1 MQKDGKMT
9 IKKDENVIAG
19 RAGPTITPVETD
31 TSITNAKTGQTYAD
45 DKEAKADVDNPAT
58 ATTSEDIQRDIAIK
72 VNKLDIFGEVMK

>member
-1 MQKDGKMT
+1 MT

-45 DKEAKADVDNPAT
+45 EKEAKADVDNPAT
-58 ATTSEDIQRDIAIK
+58 LLQHPKILNVMLQS
-72 VNKLDIFGEVMK
+72 KLIN

>member
-1 MQKDGKMT
+1 MT

-45 DKEAKADVDNPAT
+45 EKKQKLT
-58 ATTSEDIQRDIAIK
+58 WTTLQLLQHQKILNVMLQS
-72 VNKLDIFGEVMK
+72 KLTN

>member
-1 MQKDGKMT
+1 MT

-31 TSITNAKTGQTYAD
+31 TSITNAKTGQTYANE
-45 DKEAKADVDNPAT
+45 KEAKADVDNPAT
-58 ATTSEDIQRDIAIK
+58 ATTSEDIQRDVAIK